1 MRNPSRADACDLLCA
16 WTSTERLCV
25 HGRAV
30 EACMAW
36 KGTDKLGV
44 PFDEHVMNV
53 VAGLTTVRGE
63 LEL

>member
-1 MRNPSRADACDLLCA
+1 VRPRAG
-16 WTSTERLCV
+16 
-25 HGRAV
+25 GRGLRG
-30 EACMAW
+30 W

-53 VAGLTTVRGE
+53 VAGLTPVRGE